1 MAPERLRFAVRLCLA
16 ACLALGLAA
25 SKNSHANEFFS
36 FGQKDSS
43 ALVTGGIGS
52 IGNIWSDRDSAAVF
66 SIEYRTSK
74 SFEFLRLR
82 PVIGILA
89 TTDESVY
96 AWIGLST
103 DMTFF
108 ERIVVSL
115 DAGVGGYDK
124 GNGQTLGHDV
134 NFRTG
139 GRVAWRFDN
148 NARLGVGFH
157 HLSNGGL
164 DMINPGTESLSL
176 YYSHPLSF

>member
-1 MAPERLRFAVRLCLA
+1 LAIRLFLA
-16 ACLALGLAA
+16 ACLALGLFA
-25 SKNSHANEFFS
+25 SENSHANEFFS
-36 FGQKDSS
+36 FGQKDPS

-52 IGNIWSDRDSAAVF
+52 IGNIWSDRDSAGVF
-66 SIEYRTSK
+66 SIEYRTSNT
-74 SFEFLRLR
+74 FEFLRLR

-108 ERIVVSL
+108 ERIVVTL

-139 GRVAWRFDN
+139 GRISWRFDN
-148 NARLGVGFH
+148 NARLGIGLH
-157 HLSNGGL
+157 HISNAGL
-164 DMINPGTESLSL
+164 DKINPGTESLAL

>member
-1 MAPERLRFAVRLCLA
+1 MAVRLCLA
-16 ACLALGLAA
+16 ACLASGLLA
-25 SKNSHANEFFS
+25 SKNSRANDLFS
-36 FGQKDSS
+36 VGQQDPS

-52 IGNIWSDRDSAAVF
+52 IGNVWSDRDAAGVF

-74 SFEFLRLR
+74 TFEFLRIR
-82 PVIGILA
+82 PLIGLLA

-96 AWIGLST
+96 AWFGLST
-103 DMTFF
+103 DLNFF
-108 ERIVVSL
+108 ERIVLRL

-139 GRVAWRFDN
+139 ATVAWRFDN

-157 HLSNGGL
+157 HLSNAGL
-164 DMINPGTESLSL
+164 DKINPGTESLSL
-176 YYSHPLSF
+176 FYSHPLNF

>member
-1 MAPERLRFAVRLCLA
+1 MMSELSRSAVRLCLA
-16 ACLALGLAA
+16 ACLTFGLAA
-25 SKNSHANEFFS
+25 SKTSHANEFFS
-36 FGQKDSS
+36 FGQKDPS
-43 ALVTGGIGS
+43 ALVTGGAGS
-52 IGNIWSDRDSAAVF
+52 IGNVWSDRDSAGVF

-96 AWIGLST
+96 AWFGLST

-115 DAGVGGYDK
+115 DAGAGGYDK
-124 GNGQTLGHDV
+124 GNGQTLGHDF

-139 GRVAWRFDN
+139 GRISWRFDN

-157 HLSNGGL
+157 HLSNAGL
-164 DMINPGTESLSL
+164 DKINPGTETLML
-176 YYSHPLSF
+176 YYSHPLRF